1 MVAILSSIVDSND
14 TAPALGGSSMN
25 DSKMDSVAMPTASSK
40 PQSYDIGDLRAAL
53 GLVPGQPFNLG
64 ALLSN
69 RLCEQGH
76 SDRLA
81 LIWENHTGLR
91 KSYTFAQLR
100 QYSDVWAAKLAELG
114 IAPGDRVCLFL
125 DRVPDL
131 YFAFLGILKL
141 GAVAQPLF
149 SQFMAD
155 ALEVRLADA
164 DTRAVVTSPRHAAKV
179 RSVRQ
184 DLPALAWVI
193 LTDVQA
199 GAPPTLG
206 PGETFMNAESA
217 PGQTFSPYPATEDTP
232 SLLHYTSGTTGKPKG
247 AQHVHGSVLSQFA
260 TTRHVLDLRPDDIYW
275 CTADPGW
282 VTGTSYG
289 IIGPWAVGA
298 TQAVFEAGFS
308 AQRWYEFIARHRVTV
323 FYTAPTAIRMLMKAP
338 PPAAE
343 QMATL
348 RHMCSVGEPLNP
360 AAVLWAERSMGRP
373 FHDTYWQ
380 TETGAIMISNVP
392 GLPIKPGSMGKPVP
406 GITAAIL
413 DTKTFQPITTPGAV
427 GLIAFRP
434 PWPSMFRGYFKAE
447 KTYQSKFTG
456 EYYLTGDRGSVDI
469 DGYYWFVGRDDD
481 VINTAGHLVGPFE
494 VESAL
499 LRHPAVAESA
509 AVSKPDP
516 TYGEVVK
523 SFIVLRPGHAG
534 SEELKLD
541 IMNFVRKHLSPLAMP
556 HAIDFVEKLPKTRSG
571 KIVRRLL
578 RAQEWGE
585 PVGDLSSLDD

>member
-1 MVAILSSIVDSND
+1 
-14 TAPALGGSSMN
+14 MN
-25 DSKMDSVAMPTASSK
+25 DSHLVPATTPSSSS
-40 PQSYDIGDLRAAL
+40 PPSYDPDALRLAL
-53 GLVPGQPFNLG
+53 GLDQGQPYNLG
-64 ALLSN
+64 ALLSD
-69 RLCEQGH
+69 RLCAQGH
-76 SDRLA
+76 GGRLA
-81 LIWENHTGLR
+81 LIWENHAGLR
-91 KSYTFAQLR
+91 RDFTFDELR
-100 QYSDVWAAKLAELG
+100 RHSDAWAAHLAGLG

-164 DTRAVVTSPRHAAKV
+164 DTRAVITTARHLAKV
-179 RSVRQ
+179 RSVRAN
-184 DLPALAWVI
+184 LPALAWVI
-193 LTDVQA
+193 LTDVKPETPPQLGTGEAAFTAEHAASQSFTPFPA
-199 GAPPTLG
+199 G
-206 PGETFMNAESA
+206 
-217 PGQTFSPYPATEDTP
+217 EDSP

-308 AQRWYEFIARHRVTV
+308 SQKWYEFIARHRVTV
-323 FYTAPTAIRMLMKAP
+323 FYTAPTAIRMLMKSPP
-338 PPAAE
+338 PPAE
-343 QMATL
+343 QMQSL

-360 AAVLWAERSMGRP
+360 AAVVWAERSLGRP

-380 TETGAIMISNVP
+380 TETGAIMIANVP

-406 GITAAIL
+406 GITTAIL
-413 DTKTFQPITTPGAV
+413 DAQSFQPITTPGAV

-447 KTYQSKFTG
+447 KTYQSKFVG
-456 EYYLTGDRGSVDI
+456 DYYLTGDRGSVDA

-534 SEELKLD
+534 SDELKLD

-571 KIVRRLL
+571 KIVRRML